1 MKSKAVIG
9 FKFSSKEYLVDE
21 SVKSYTKEPLK
32 NL

>member
-21 SVKSYTKEPLK
+21 KVKSYTKEP
-32 NL
+32 